1 MREEKSSL
9 RPLLAINAVLVLA
22 LGVLTLGSVAGA
34 QSGAQPNRAAGEYT
48 MVAGRPQGL
57 SEDALWIVDANN
69 LELMAIR
76 YDGSAG
82 QLRFIDFRDLRADF
96 EEDETPRRRR

>member
-22 LGVLTLGSVAGA
+22 MGVLTLGPMAGA
-34 QSGAQPNRAAGEYT
+34 ENGAQPRRAAGEYT
-48 MVAGRPQGL
+48 MVAARPQGL

-69 LELMAIR
+69 LELMAVR
-76 YDGSAG
+76 FDGSANE
-82 QLRFIDFRDLRADF
+82 LRFIDFRDLRADF
-96 EEDETPRRRR
+96 EENETPRRRR